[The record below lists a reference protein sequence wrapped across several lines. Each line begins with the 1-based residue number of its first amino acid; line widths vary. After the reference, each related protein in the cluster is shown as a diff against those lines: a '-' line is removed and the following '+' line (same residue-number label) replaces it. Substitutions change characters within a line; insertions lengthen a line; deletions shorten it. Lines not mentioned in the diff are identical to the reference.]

1 MPAAS
6 VATVVS
12 LGSEEGFALPTKR
25 FKSSLLE
32 EAVYAM
38 GALEGDPRA
47 NEYYMV
53 LDKEEVA
60 KRET

>member
-1 MPAAS
+1 
-6 VATVVS
+6 VS

-38 GALEGDPRA
+38 GVLEGDPRA
-47 NEYYMV
+47 NRHYME
-53 LDKEEVA
+53 LHKEGVA
-60 KRET
+60 RRAT